1 MTVVSK
7 WRVASIEDYGYS
19 KKVKLTTV
27 YEGPLGENEENKR
40 FTKASPSGEIWI
52 TIDNPY
58 ASEQFKPNQEWK
70 AYFELCEPVDKK
82 A

>member
-1 MTVVSK
+1 MSVRGK
-7 WRVASIEDYGYS
+7 WRVSRVEDYGTS
-19 KKVKLTTV
+19 KKVVLNTV

-58 ASEQFKPNQEWK
+58 ASEQFKPGQEWYTDFTL
-70 AYFELCEPVDKK
+70 ATP
-82 A
+82 AP